1 MKKKSTT
8 SDIPT
13 VGMGATLHVGS
24 DSYPATVIQVTRNG
38 KRVVIQEDIA
48 TRIDN
53 NGMSD
58 SQDYTYEPNPEGELT
73 VVTLR
78 KDGSYR
84 IEGQYGRGSTR
95 VSIGFRR
102 KYYDY
107 CF

>member
-8 SDIPT
+8 FDIPT
-13 VGMGATLHVGS
+13 IGMGATIHVGS
-24 DSYPATVIQVTRNG
+24 DAYPATVIQVTRNG

-53 NGMSD
+53 NGMSE
-58 SQDYTYEPNPEGELT
+58 SQDYTYEPNPEGEIH

-78 KDGSYR
+78 KDGRYR
-84 IEGQYGRGSTR
+84 ESGTTTP

-107 CF
+107 SF

>member
-13 VGMGATLHVGS
+13 VGMGATIHVGS

-53 NGMSD
+53 NGMSE
-58 SQDYTYEPNPEGELT
+58 SQDYTYEPNPKGEIHI
-73 VVTLR
+73 VTLR
-78 KDGSYR
+78 KDGRYR
-84 IEGQYGRGSTR
+84 ETGGTTP

-102 KYYDY
+102 KYYD
-107 CF
+107 FSF